1 MQYLAHLHDAM
12 DVTRIALAQVP
23 AQARPAASATADT
36 VGSGRRTW
44 AELHAEVLTSTGL
57 VALRG

>member
-1 MQYLAHLHDAM
+1 MQYLAHLHDVM
-12 DVTRIALAQVP
+12 DVAQIALAQ
-23 AQARPAASATADT
+23 AQAQAKPAASATADT
-36 VGSGRRTW
+36 VGTGRRTW